1 MPEKVQILV
10 VDDELIVR
18 ESLVGWMKRAGHNV
32 DAASGG
38 HQALEMI
45 GRKEYDLV
53 FLDIRMPDLSG
64 LDALKNIKM
73 VSPHILV
80 VMITAY
86 ATVETAL
93 EAMKSGADDF
103 LIKPF
108 DPEQLKLLIEKLL
121 NQKKLVDENIFLRNQ
136 MDKGSRYQDLIGA
149 SPCMRRLFS
158 FIDQVAA
165 VDSPILLQGETGTG
179 KELVA
184 KAIHARSNRR
194 YGPFIAINCGAF
206 TDTLLESELFGH
218 EAGSFTGATRTQKG
232 RLEMVK
238 GGTLFLDEIG
248 EIPLKMQVDLL
259 RVLQEKSFHRVGGN
273 RDINVDF
280 RLVSATHQDLL
291 RKVSRE
297 QFRKDFY
304 FRLKVIEIEV
314 PPLRK
319 RSEDIPALAGHFLQK
334 FRRETNKQ
342 VKGFR
347 DEAMQL
353 LQSYDWPGNVRELEN
368 AVERAVVL
376 AKSTYLKKEDFA
388 FLFSVPPNEKGGN
401 VSMREVERQ
410 HIEHTLKLCRWNI
423 SKAATLLEMNRVTLH
438 HKIKKFDMKPEE

>member
-1 MPEKVQILV
+1 MPEKIQILV

-45 GRKEYDLV
+45 SRNEYDLV
-53 FLDIRMPDLSG
+53 FLDIRMPDLNG

-108 DPEQLKLLIEKLL
+108 DPEQLKLLVEKLL

-136 MDKGSRYQDLIGA
+136 VDSGSRYQDLVGA
-149 SPCMRRLFS
+149 SACMRRLFS
-158 FIDQVAA
+158 FVDQVAK

-194 YGPFIAINCGAF
+194 YGPFLAINCGAF

-280 RLVSATHQDLL
+280 RLISATHQDLL
-291 RKVSRE
+291 KKVSRE

-319 RSEDIPALAGHFLQK
+319 RREDIPSLAEHFLQR

-347 DEAMQL
+347 DEAMLL

-368 AVERAVVL
+368 TIERAVVL
-376 AKSTYLKKEDFA
+376 SKNPYLKKEDFA
-388 FLFSVPPNEKGGN
+388 FLLRVPEEKGLS
-401 VSMREVERQ
+401 VSMREVESR
-410 HIEHTLKLCRWNI
+410 HIDHILKLCRWNI

-438 HKIKKFDMKPEE
+438 HKIKKFDLKPEE